1 MSSRGLPSFEIRS
14 PSTTQGCAPRTQ
26 WLMAFDNLADF
37 LTVLGEDGELHRVR
51 CEVDPRLELSAIVN
65 LVCKQPGGG
74 PAILFEQVR
83 GSRHPLLVNVL
94 GSQKRLCRVLGVR
107 SLLELQETM
116 KGLLHPQAS
125 EGWVQ
130 KLKQLSMPAGSV
142 PWQPQVVKT
151 AACQQVVKVGRD
163 VDLLELPAVQCWP
176 RDATPQLL
184 GAQIFTRSSETGTRF
199 VETCPLEVR
208 DRTTLGL
215 HWNGTMEACRAFES
229 HRARNVPMPVAISF
243 GGDPLVSLLTT
254 VPTPLRMDPLQF
266 AGFLRG
272 TSLELVRCRQLDM
285 EVPAGAELVIEGYL
299 DPAEPEEPAA
309 THSQRDGY
317 YSVPRSMPLLR
328 VSAVTHRGSPLMTGM
343 ISGQPPT
350 ERTWRDLA
358 AIQLMLPWLRERF
371 PELGEVHLPLAG
383 AGVNY
388 CFVSLK
394 KAYPY
399 HAVRMMHA
407 LWAERLTMF
416 TKFLVIV
423 DDDVNVYD
431 EDQVWGAI
439 GAHVHPKRD
448 LLFHDGPAAP
458 EEHASPQESLAGRVG
473 IDATRKWKEEGHAR
487 PWPDRLVMPDEVWE
501 LVNGRW
507 GEYGFK

>member
-1 MSSRGLPSFEIRS
+1 MQNAGFEARS
-14 PSTTQGCAPRTQ
+14 HLITQGCATRTLR
-26 WLMAFDNLADF
+26 LMAFDNLADF

-51 CEVDPRLELSAIVN
+51 TEVDPRLELSAIVN

-94 GSQKRLCRVLGVR
+94 GSQKRLCRALGVR
-107 SLLELQETM
+107 SLLELHDLANT
-116 KGLLHPQAS
+116 LLQPQVAD
-125 EGWVQ
+125 GWMQ

-142 PWQPQVVKT
+142 PYQPQVVKT
-151 AACQQVVKVGRD
+151 APCQQVVKVGRD

-184 GAQIFTRSSETGTRF
+184 GAQIITRHSETGERCL
-199 VETCPLEVR
+199 ETCPLEVR
-208 DRTTLGL
+208 DRTTLGV
-215 HWNGTMEACRAFES
+215 HWNAMMEAYRAFES
-229 HRARNVPMPVAISF
+229 HRVRSVPMPIAVCF
-243 GGDPLVSLLTT
+243 GGDPLLSLLTT
-254 VPTPLRMDPLQF
+254 VPVPMQMDPLQF
-266 AGFLRG
+266 VGFLRG
-272 TSLELVRCRQLDM
+272 ESLEVVRCRQLEL

-299 DPAEPEEPAA
+299 DPAEPEAPEAS
-309 THSQRDGY
+309 HSQRDGY
-317 YSVPRSMPLLR
+317 YSVPAPMPLMR

-358 AIQLMLPWLRERF
+358 AIQLMLPWLRQRF
-371 PELGEVHLPLAG
+371 SELGEVHLPLAG
-383 AGVNY
+383 AGLNY
-388 CFVSLK
+388 CFVSMK
-394 KAYPY
+394 KKYPY
-399 HAVRMMHA
+399 HAARMMHA

-431 EDQVWGAI
+431 EDQVWGAM

-448 LLFHDGPAAP
+448 LSFHDGPASS
-458 EEHASPQESLAGRVG
+458 EEHASPQAGLAGRVG
-473 IDATRKWKEEGHAR
+473 IDATRKWKDEGHER